1 MADEQVVRFR
11 RDLDGDFPAP
21 VWPAGFSMR
30 TFRATDAQSL
40 HALLSEV
47 FDDGEE
53 GPFDVWW
60 PKVSNDAEFDPA
72 LCFLVFDGDERL
84 VAAALCW
91 TSAYLKDLAVRP
103 EARRRGL
110 AEALLCQVFGTF
122 RARGAAYVDLKTDLV
137 KNPDAVRLYERMGM
151 RRVPLEG

>member
-11 RDLDGDFPAP
+11 RDLDADFPAP
-21 VWPAGFSMR
+21 KWPAGFSMR

-40 HALLSEV
+40 HTLLSEV

-53 GPFDVWW
+53 GPFDTWW
-60 PKVSNDAEFDPA
+60 QKVSNDAEFDPS
-72 LCFLVFDGDERL
+72 LCFLVFDGDDRL

-110 AEALLCQVFGTF
+110 AEALLLQVFGTF
-122 RARGAAYVDLKTDLV
+122 QARDAAHVDLKTDLV

>member
-1 MADEQVVRFR
+1 
-11 RDLDGDFPAP
+11 
-21 VWPAGFSMR
+21 MR
-30 TFRATDAQSL
+30 TFRADDAQSL
-40 HALLSEV
+40 HTLLSEV

-53 GPFDVWW
+53 GPFDTWW
-60 PKVSNDAEFDPA
+60 QKVSNDAEFEPA
-72 LCFLVFDGDERL
+72 LCLLVFDGEGQL

-110 AEALLCQVFGTF
+110 AEALLCHVFGTF
-122 RARGAAYVDLKTDLV
+122 QARGAAHVDLKTDLV

>member
-1 MADEQVVRFR
+1 MSEEQVVRFR
-11 RDLDGDFPAP
+11 RDLDGDFSAP
-21 VWPAGFSMR
+21 KWLAGFSMR
-30 TFRATDAQSL
+30 TFRASDARTL

-53 GPFDVWW
+53 GPFDTWW
-60 PKVSNDAEFDPA
+60 QKVSNDDEFDPA

-122 RARGAAYVDLKTDLV
+122 QARGAAHLDLKTGLV